1 MPEFSKGEVR
11 VLLAAVQRFTE
22 AFEAEVV
29 DVLAG
34 HFRGVQPADVV
45 EVREQLVLLARAFAI
60 KSKGTLL
67 VHDAQNGLLKRVIL
81 DERRRAAEAI
91 DAPLQRTTHGEV
103 MRHLQREVRPFDEL
117 MQASW
122 FRAVAPARVMPRPPA
137 DYLSVRWA
145 EAARPS
151 LRRSSRRASTTRSST
166 SSRRPRS
173 SLPDLAH
180 YRAACAA
187 FRGVSLAVAYVDI
200 DDFKAINT
208 RYTETIVDQRV
219 LTPFLE
225 LVEAH
230 VFGRGHAYRFG
241 GDEYVLLFPN
251 ADEAMAITLCRDLQ
265 RKVNACRFAG
275 VDVTLGVSIGLCPVE
290 PTCILT
296 DREILARANLAKNHT
311 KTEKKGAIASYGG
324 GSLRPSDLALR

>member
-1 MPEFSKGEVR
+1 MPEFSKGEVK

-29 DVLAG
+29 DVLAR
-34 HFRGVQPADVV
+34 HFRGAQPADVV
-45 EVREQLVLLARAFAI
+45 EVREQLVLLSRAFTL
-60 KSKGTLL
+60 KPKGSLL
-67 VHDAQNGLLKRVIL
+67 VHDAQNGLLKRIIL

-91 DAPLQRTTHGEV
+91 DTPLQRTTHGEV

-122 FRAVAPARVMPRPPA
+122 FRAVAPARVPRLA

-145 EAARPS
+145 EAASVAAPK
-151 LRRSSRRASTTRSST
+151 LL
-166 SSRRPRS
+166 PREFDEKFHILEAPALF
-173 SLPDLAH
+173 LPDLAH
-180 YRAACAA
+180 YRAACAL
-187 FRGVSLAVAYVDI
+187 RGVSLAVAYVDI

-225 LVEAH
+225 LLEAH

-265 RKVNACRFAG
+265 RKVAASRFAG

-311 KTEKKGAIASYGG
+311 KNERKGAIASYGG
-324 GSLRPSDLALR
+324 ASLRPSDLALR